1 MSVLLHLSDLHLGS
15 ERAEQTEILDAL
27 ASAVATERAQRGRD
41 VDLVVVSG
49 DVFESANLDIPR
61 ATETFA
67 KLHTALV
74 DALGRPTPFV
84 IVPGN
89 HDRRISGLLGP
100 HRSELWS
107 AFASTA
113 PRDVFV
119 HGVAMQG
126 AMAGESPFLAQVVP
140 HRLHRLPLWLVAYD
154 STFLPRGL
162 LGAGGT
168 LRREDLLHVASQI
181 GAHRPDWPIVVLL
194 HHHLVPT
201 PVTDVD
207 PIDADERSSLVRWGV
222 TELLPR
228 LLAHADREEWMMTA
242 LGAGSALSALHDLGR
257 AVLVLHGHKHNAT
270 ARSLD
275 ATITGQGDV
284 LIASAG
290 SAGTAGSVRQAVTHR
305 SARVWPSFNVVELD
319 PESVAIDTAA
329 FGWKGRSRGEVEVTP
344 LVCASRRGSQWRVV
358 PTPRGARDRGPKL
371 AEDTMSV
378 RLLGSRRAGRYDLA
392 IERRLTPDLDAR
404 VPHYVE
410 TLAPLSGAA
419 VFVRGVQV
427 TLPHDLALAFEPSRY
442 LVEGGAYRTHAEAL
456 RTQRGSAAP
465 YGHVELL
472 VRYRCARAE
481 LRVFG
486 VPFVEIFASA
496 TDAGNGQQT
505 VIPVVREDDAL
516 VVRLTECPARTLLRL
531 HWPLEDVATS
541 APRLE
546 LPTPTRVRARREVP
560 DARPMQIVHERRH
573 DRAGVRAVDHAV
585 DHGVDHAVGHVI
597 DLVVDDLDRAVD
609 PHADHASAP
618 SDPSPESLDARA
630 RGRRLPGDDRPA
642 RRAEPLRADRR

>member
-15 ERAEQTEILDAL
+15 ERAEQSEILDAL
-27 ASAVATERAQRGRD
+27 ASAVASERRQRGRD
-41 VDLVVVSG
+41 VDLVVISG
-49 DVFESANLDIPR
+49 DVFESASLEIPR
-61 ATETFA
+61 ATRAFSQ
-67 KLHTALV
+67 LHASLI

-84 IVPGN
+84 VVPGN
-89 HDRRISGLLGP
+89 HDRRIAGLLGP

-107 AFASTA
+107 AFAASA

-119 HGVAMQG
+119 HGVSLQG
-126 AMAGESPFLAQVVP
+126 ALSGESPFLAQVVP
-140 HRLHRLPLWLVAYD
+140 HRWHRLPLWLVAYD

-168 LRREDLLHVASQI
+168 MRREDLLHVASQI
-181 GAHRPDWPIVVLL
+181 GAHRPEWPIVVLL

-207 PIDADERSSLVRWGV
+207 PIDADERSSFVRWGV

-275 ATITGQGDV
+275 ATVAGQGDV

-358 PTPRGARDRGPKL
+358 PTPRGARDRGPRL
-371 AEDTMSV
+371 AEDTMRV
-378 RLLGSRRAGRYDLA
+378 RLLASRKPGRYDLA

-410 TLAPLSGAA
+410 TLAPLPEAA

-427 TLPHDLALAFEPSRY
+427 DVPHDLPLDFEPHALDQTRY
-442 LVEGGAYRTHAEAL
+442 LVEAGAYRTHAEAL

-481 LRVFG
+481 LRVTG
-486 VPFVEIFASA
+486 LPFVEAFASA
-496 TDAGNGQQT
+496 TDAGSGQQS
-505 VIPVVREDDAL
+505 VVPIVREDDAL
-516 VVRLTECPARTLLRL
+516 VVRVLECPARTLLRL
-531 HWPLEDVATS
+531 HWPLEDVASS

-546 LPTPTRVRARREVP
+546 LPVVPRVRARRGSV
-560 DARPMQIVHERRH
+560 
-573 DRAGVRAVDHAV
+573 
-585 DHGVDHAVGHVI
+585 
-597 DLVVDDLDRAVD
+597 
-609 PHADHASAP
+609 
-618 SDPSPESLDARA
+618 ARA
-630 RGRRLPGDDRPA
+630 ERPGLEAPDDAWDSHHHHAERERLDERSDARRLPADDGSGSARSAGSAADKTA

>member
-15 ERAEQTEILDAL
+15 ERAEQSEILDAL
-27 ASAVATERAQRGRD
+27 ASAVASEHRQRGRD
-41 VDLVVVSG
+41 VDLVVISG
-49 DVFESANLDIPR
+49 DVFESASLEIPR
-61 ATETFA
+61 ATRAFSQ
-67 KLHTALV
+67 LHASLV
-74 DALGRPTPFV
+74 EALGRPTPFV
-84 IVPGN
+84 VVPGN
-89 HDRRISGLLGP
+89 HDRRIAGLLGP

-107 AFASTA
+107 AFAASA

-119 HGVAMQG
+119 HGVSLQG
-126 AMAGESPFLAQVVP
+126 ALAGESPFLAQVVP
-140 HRLHRLPLWLVAYD
+140 HRWHRLPLWLVAYD

-168 LRREDLLHVASQI
+168 MRREDLLHVASQI
-181 GAHRPDWPIVVLL
+181 GAHRPEWPIVVLL

-207 PIDADERSSLVRWGV
+207 PIDADERSSFVRWGV

-275 ATITGQGDV
+275 ATVAGQGDV

-290 SAGTAGSVRQAVTHR
+290 SAGTAGSVRQAVTQR

-358 PTPRGARDRGPKL
+358 PTPRGARDRGPRL
-371 AEDTMSV
+371 AEDTMRV
-378 RLLGSRRAGRYDLA
+378 RLLASRKPGRYDLA
-392 IERRLTPDLDAR
+392 IERRLAPDLDAR

-410 TLAPLSGAA
+410 TLAPLPEAA

-427 TLPHDLALAFEPSRY
+427 DVPHDLPLDFEPSRY
-442 LVEGGAYRTHAEAL
+442 LVEAGAYRTHAEAL

-481 LRVFG
+481 LRVTG
-486 VPFVEIFASA
+486 LPFVEAFASA
-496 TDAGNGQQT
+496 TDAGSGQQS
-505 VIPVVREDDAL
+505 VVPIVREDDAL
-516 VVRLTECPARTLLRL
+516 VVRLLECPARTLLRL
-531 HWPLEDVATS
+531 HWPLEDVASS

-546 LPTPTRVRARREVP
+546 LPMVPRVRARRTLE
-560 DARPMQIVHERRH
+560 
-573 DRAGVRAVDHAV
+573 
-585 DHGVDHAVGHVI
+585 
-597 DLVVDDLDRAVD
+597 
-609 PHADHASAP
+609 SA
-618 SDPSPESLDARA
+618 SLDGASPLEATTGIHDDASSLDDRE
-630 RGRRLPGDDRPA
+630 RERRLPADDGFESARSSGSAADGSA